1 MYEEKAPAVIERQA
15 AVTRVADTETQQ
27 ETQKADGGS
36 VGTMRQCERREN
48 KG

>member
-27 ETQKADGGS
+27 ETQKQMGAAWG
-36 VGTMRQCERREN
+36 
-48 KG
+48 K